1 VFVQHLLEIIARAW
15 VPRFDFRREK
25 SIFGPSFRSY
35 VETVRSGP
43 ICSLQNLTIADDRSG
58 GAARRIVDAIH
69 ISGPL
74 GAIDCEKR
82 AEKRAKASGIEVK
95 KNWTSRAP
103 YWSCGNE
110 TKGHSSQP
118 QERPSGEFCGQK
130 NWRKEG

>member
-1 VFVQHLLEIIARAW
+1 VFVQHLLGNYPGRGFRANVEFW
-15 VPRFDFRREK
+15 RE
-25 SIFGPSFRSY
+25 
-35 VETVRSGP
+35 RSGP
-43 ICSLQNLTIADDRSG
+43 SVQFQCAHNVGSKAPSENRFPDVDE
-58 GAARRIVDAIH
+58 GAATINDALH

-74 GAIDCEKR
+74 GAIYCEKS